1 MSMQPPKFPRWAIA
15 LMALFL
21 SGVALTSFVLWA
33 GAPPEEFVMGL
44 VIGILGICFVFI
56 SAEHSYEKDMYAFK
70 QEFERYY
77 GFSYSDYLQMKM
89 RDKSQANETQAVN
102 TPRVV
107 MYREGPLSFDDIVAR
122 GEAGIKVYVPAFQQW
137 CEVDPD
143 SDSVYGN
150 ECYCDIAHAVL
161 IGTYDHE

>member
-15 LMALFL
+15 LMVFFAFGIAFVAFL
-21 SGVALTSFVLWA
+21 LWA
-33 GAPPEEFVMGL
+33 GAPPEQFIPGL
-44 VIGILGICFVFI
+44 LVCIGGVCFVFLE
-56 SAEHSYEKDMYAFK
+56 AEHFYEKDMYAFK

-77 GFSYSDYLQMKM
+77 GFSYYDYLQMKM
-89 RDKSQANETQAVN
+89 RDKSQANEAQAVN

-161 IGTYDHE
+161 IGAYDHE